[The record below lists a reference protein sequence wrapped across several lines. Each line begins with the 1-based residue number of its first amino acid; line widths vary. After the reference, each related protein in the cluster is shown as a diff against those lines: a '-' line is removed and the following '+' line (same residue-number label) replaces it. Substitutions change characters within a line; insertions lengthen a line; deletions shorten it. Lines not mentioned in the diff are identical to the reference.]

1 MISSWRTACCLLNYY
16 TAFFSSSI
24 RGGFELIEIARIRG
38 LEIIRD
44 DEWRDV
50 KWMFSRG
57 GLPIVAGSRSRW
69 EIAPNY
75 EERSVFAR
83 FARRHSWLPA
93 WCCFAWKCS
102 SSWQPVTRLASFPAY
117 YRLSSLFYVIP
128 RVSIA
133 LLDRFDPP
141 CPSLL
146 TSRSSIF
153 RSSKNLLSAEKEIII
168 LSNFCFFQ
176 QGINDS
182 IQFFTLRWKIKVVNS
197 FLSRFNDC
205 I

>member
-69 EIAPNY
+69 EIAANY

-176 QGINDS
+176 QGINVS
-182 IQFFTLRWKIKVVNS
+182 IQFFTLRWKIKVANS